1 MCAFIPV
8 TFISGVIS
16 GSASTNTKS
25 NGRYA
30 VEEGGRLA
38 TETVENIKTIIS
50 LGRENH
56 FIKEFKNV
64 FDKKMKKVYLM
75 IHVSG
80 FFYALSNSIIFFV
93 QSAAFGYGWIL
104 IRDEGL
110 EVTNLYQIYAS
121 LTFSSMTLGRIY
133 AQLPDQKKA
142 KDGARTAFRIIE
154 RKSKIDS
161 FSEEGV
167 KPDSV
172 LGEIKFEN
180 VHFHYPNRPD
190 IKILKGFNLVCKK
203 GQTNALVGPSGRLF
217 FVLYWRFRRIY
228 NNLNT

>member
-1 MCAFIPV
+1 MV
-8 TFISGVIS
+8 
-16 GSASTNTKS
+16 
-25 NGRYA
+25 
-30 VEEGGRLA
+30 
-38 TETVENIKTIIS
+38 
-50 LGRENH
+50 LGR
-56 FIKEFKNV
+56 
-64 FDKKMKKVYLM
+64 VY
-75 IHVSG
+75 S
-80 FFYALSNSIIFFV
+80 
-93 QSAAFGYGWIL
+93 
-104 IRDEGL
+104 
-110 EVTNLYQIYAS
+110 
-121 LTFSSMTLGRIY
+121 
-133 AQLPDQKKA
+133 QLPDQKKA
-142 KDGARTAFRIIE
+142 LDGAKTAFRIIE